1 MIRGT
6 GRYRDAG
13 PPCEGLGR
21 YGNRMRQQSK
31 KWSRTGGRIVLACVL
46 SLVSFSGA
54 AASGAAELGVV
65 KVRSYFAQPL
75 KVEIAL
81 RLPPD
86 TELSSVKVSL
96 ASEKRFEAFGVDWEA
111 IAQPL
116 RISLQP
122 GNVGSHPMVLISSRL
137 PVREL
142 ALALVLEIDTVR
154 DVSYHVVDVL
164 LDAPSAQLSTSSP
177 AVSPVANAPEVRAAA
192 TSPRKQATGPSL
204 QGASGAA
211 QQPPTPSP
219 PVTAE
224 YGPTQRFD
232 TLYAIAAKVRPDTT
246 VSVRD
251 MAMQLFRANPKA
263 FYRNNINNLRLGV
276 VLKVP
281 ARGGGSPAANNV
293 AEFERQMGA
302 WKAEKGGSQRA
313 VASKPPVASSIR
325 GSVSSDAETSAV
337 GATPSASS
345 SASGREN
352 LRNTSS
358 QMNRPLLTLSAPSN
372 TSALGDQVAFER
384 AIRDRLGETNRS
396 LTDRMAKLDT
406 RIASL
411 RALLNRHG
419 DTMAALGAQAARI
432 DKLTRAQPAAATTR
446 STTMRSTTTAPPNE
460 VAPTATVPVSQEAFG
475 LQLPVRPPATT
486 PQAEMSSV
494 APASKSEQSIQPARV
509 AESLLAFLETFLR
522 RLTEQLS
529 SQAMLVV
536 LATLV
541 VVLVAWIVTRGLARR
556 AKQAVAHRNYERAE
570 AGLRSHVSRKAA
582 EAIDVTE
589 PGIISAPPQL
599 EATTYGVSPQ
609 SADPELAVAATTDS
623 MQALFREVDVFV
635 AYGRFDDARSRLN
648 VAMEEHPDAD
658 ELPAKLGE
666 ILFEAGDA
674 DAFVELAQ
682 RLGLRL
688 REHGNHAL
696 WARIAL
702 LGRRLVPDEALFQ
715 ASFPRSEEDVAGYE
729 GVDEL
734 APRRRRS

>member
-1 MIRGT
+1 M
-6 GRYRDAG
+6 
-13 PPCEGLGR
+13 E
-21 YGNRMRQQSK
+21 NRMRQQSK
-31 KWSRTGGRIVLACVL
+31 KWSKTGGRIVLACVL
-46 SLVSFSGA
+46 TLVSFSG

-86 TELSSVKVSL
+86 TELSRVKVSL
-96 ASEKRFEAFGVDWEA
+96 ASEKRFEAFGVDRGA
-111 IAQPL
+111 LAQPL

-122 GNVGSHPMVLISSRL
+122 GNVGSHPTVLISSRL

-142 ALALVLEIDTVR
+142 ALVLVLEIDTVR

-164 LDAPSAQLSTSSP
+164 LDAPSAQLSTSSA
-177 AVSPVANAPEVRAAA
+177 AVSPVANAPEVKAAA
-192 TSPRKQATGPSL
+192 TSPRKQTTGPSL

-211 QQPPTPSP
+211 QQPPTPR

-281 ARGGGSPAANNV
+281 ARRSGSPAANNV

-313 VASKPPVASSIR
+313 VVSKPPVASNVR
-325 GSVSSDAETSAV
+325 VSVSSDAETSAV
-337 GATPSASS
+337 DATPSASS
-345 SASGREN
+345 SAPAREN
-352 LRNTSS
+352 LRNTPS
-358 QMNRPLLTLSAPSN
+358 QMNGPLLTLSAPSN

-432 DKLTRAQPAAATTR
+432 EKLTRAQPAAATTR
-446 STTMRSTTTAPPNE
+446 LTTMRSTTTAPPGE
-460 VAPTATVPVSQEAFG
+460 VAPSATVPLSQEAFG

-486 PQAEMSSV
+486 PKAEISSV
-494 APASKSEQSIQPARV
+494 APVSKSEQSIQPARV
-509 AESLLAFLETFLR
+509 AESLLAFLETFVR
-522 RLTEQLS
+522 RLSEQLPR
-529 SQAMLVV
+529 QAMLVV
-536 LATLV
+536 LAALV
-541 VVLVAWIVTRGLARR
+541 VVLVAWIVTRRLARR

-666 ILFEAGDA
+666 ILFEAGEA

-688 REHGNHAL
+688 REHGNDAL

-715 ASFPRSEEDVAGYE
+715 ASFPRSEEDVVGYE
-729 GVDEL
+729 DVDEL